1 MPSLT
6 PLDVLHKGISTVDF
20 GQMTLDEDNDGDDGK
35 DRFSNF
41 KIQTKF
47 PPPPYLPGEVE
58 RRAALLCTDTEFLKK
73 QSDLEYKKSLFYY
86 L

>member
-20 GQMTLDEDNDGDDGK
+20 GQMTLDEDNDDKNNAEDK
-35 DRFSNF
+35 FKNF

-58 RRAALLCTDTEFLKK
+58 RRAALLCTDTEQL
-73 QSDLEYKKSLFYY
+73 
-86 L
+86 